1 MRHTVERPVGG
12 ASKEGV
18 EVFDNYGWLAWT
30 AIALALGA
38 IEAATVDFVFLMLAG
53 GALGGAGAAAFGA
66 GFPFQVIAAVVVAGI
81 LLALVRPWAK
91 SRFTVRKDGVKMG
104 TAGYVGR
111 SGFVLETI
119 TGSSGRVKL
128 GGETWSAKTADGA
141 EPQPGDEVR
150 VVAIEGATAVVTR
163 VQPPI

>member
-1 MRHTVERPVGG
+1 M
-12 ASKEGV
+12 
-18 EVFDNYGWLAWT
+18 FDNYGWLAWV
-30 AIALALGA
+30 AVALALGA

-53 GALGGAGAAAFGA
+53 GALGGAAAAAFGA
-66 GFPFQVIAAVVVAGI
+66 SFPVQVVVAVVVAGI
-81 LLALVRPWAK
+81 LLGLVRPWAK
-91 SRFTVRKDGVKMG
+91 GRFMVRPGGAKMG

-128 GGETWSAKTADGA
+128 GGETWSAKTADGQ

-150 VVAIEGATAVVTR
+150 VVAIDGATAVVTR
-163 VQPPI
+163 VTPPT

>member
-1 MRHTVERPVGG
+1 M
-12 ASKEGV
+12 
-18 EVFDNYGWLAWT
+18 FDNYGWLAWV
-30 AIALALGA
+30 AVALALGA

-53 GALGGAGAAAFGA
+53 GALGGAAAAAFGA
-66 GFPFQVIAAVVVAGI
+66 SFPVQVVVAVVVAGI
-81 LLALVRPWAK
+81 LLGLVRPWAK
-91 SRFTVRKDGVKMG
+91 GRFMVRPGGAKMG

-128 GGETWSAKTADGA
+128 GGETWSAKTADGQ

-150 VVAIEGATAVVTR
+150 VVAIDGATAVVTR
-163 VQPPI
+163 VTPPN